1 MEKNNEFTRI
11 GTFCERCRNVSCI
24 CKIGQ
29 NTSIIKATLFNEE
42 ENDLKALGIG
52 KQLIREER
60 NERFEETWLPKLQTK
75 CSVKHDAQMGR
86 YTFELNGFGLIDFY
100 PKANK
105 LLIRKLNK
113 WKQPALKWLIAEFN
127 LETDGSACV

>member
-1 MEKNNEFTRI
+1 MT
-11 GTFCERCRNVSCI
+11 
-24 CKIGQ
+24 
-29 NTSIIKATLFNEE
+29 NTDKLREQLATE

-60 NERFEETWLPKLQTK
+60 NERFEDKWLPKLQAK
-75 CSVKHDAQMGR
+75 CNVKHDDQMGR
-86 YTFELNGFGLIDFY
+86 YTFELNGFGVMDFY

-127 LETDGSACV
+127 LKTDGSNYV